1 MKMSSDAIM
10 GIVRAVLAG
19 LGGYLVAKGV
29 IDEGTLNTIIGA
41 IITLITAVWSVASK
55 RKTVELKPAQ

>member
-1 MKMSSDAIM
+1 MSSDAIM

-29 IDEGTLNTIIGA
+29 IDEATLNTIIGA
-41 IITLITAVWSVASK
+41 VITLITAVWSVASK